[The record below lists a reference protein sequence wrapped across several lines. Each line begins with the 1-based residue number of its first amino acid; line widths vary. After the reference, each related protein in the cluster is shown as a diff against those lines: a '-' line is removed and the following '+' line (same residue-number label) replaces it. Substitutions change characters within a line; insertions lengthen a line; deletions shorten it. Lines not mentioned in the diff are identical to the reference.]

1 MSRKKINKIFLKKK
15 SIAKYLDKATHI
27 VKEYVDFFSEYYS
40 NHLIEHYDN
49 IKEGPQIMRII
60 SKHQWSEVKQTH
72 NINFF
77 LNLNDKEIISQ
88 FPGANLSYIANYC
101 EIPIETIR
109 RKLNI
114 FQKKGWLLKK
124 NKKYF
129 VSSLWIHKHIPVAFY
144 EIDKIINTAER
155 IKKYI
160 K

>member
-1 MSRKKINKIFLKKK
+1 MDRKKINKDFFKKK

-27 VKEYVDFFSEYYS
+27 VKEYVNFFSEYYS
-40 NHLIEHYDN
+40 NHLIDHYDN

-101 EIPIETIR
+101 GIPIETIR

-124 NKKYF
+124 NKNYKTN
-129 VSSLWIHKHIPVAFY
+129 
-144 EIDKIINTAER
+144 E
-155 IKKYI
+155 KKQEKNI
-160 K
+160 